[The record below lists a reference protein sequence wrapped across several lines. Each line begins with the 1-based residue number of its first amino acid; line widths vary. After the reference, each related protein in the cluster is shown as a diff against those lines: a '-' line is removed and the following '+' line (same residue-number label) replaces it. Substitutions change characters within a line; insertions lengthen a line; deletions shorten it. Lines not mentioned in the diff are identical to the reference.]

1 MSRALK
7 WQLPFVSLAGND
19 CVVKIYAEGFTG
31 TATTLVG
38 GAEPFVIEEDDSKNL
53 LDLVRTTS
61 GYMSVVEDEYGDLD
75 DLFPQN
81 DFQHM
86 VVLEVNGS
94 VQFTGYMQATEYD
107 NDWDRGPRELHFPVM
122 SPLGLMDHYDF
133 PLSLGT
139 PATIY
144 SLRYLLHHVLTTMDC
159 GYEYVYLPGSS
170 LNIDKN
176 VSSLSVVP
184 FNNNFSIS
192 GQRENTHKAES
203 FMYLIDG
210 ICGAF
215 GWMAHDVPGALVFV
229 KFDYSGEYYRIAVAD
244 LIAQD
249 WTYEQTGIYGDDVLT
264 FGDYFTISGNSH
276 RQSLLRPLK
285 EISLSID
292 GDTAQNAQVSFDRMI
307 YEGMSKT
314 PNYGTTSESDEDAIA
329 AWLSPLDDDIGGTY
343 LNTTNAMS
351 QVGILQN
358 TGVNVSDCGGPNS
371 REKKILIIWD
381 SLWDT
386 NYTSPIFFV
395 NLYEPPSGAIE
406 IKFHLQ
412 WSWSRKVGKLGNESY
427 PSYPRLAVKLYCDG
441 HPWSPLLLRTRL
453 PLVFNSSGYFSLFMP
468 TQTPFPVCHKLTI
481 EFYACNETEDGFA
494 GNTEQDMLLALNQI
508 SANSLEGVF
517 SSYTENRTRIERL
530 EGSSGSP
537 DAGTLNMPLS
547 FYRENAHLVGLET
560 KLPPQVASFNY
571 MFVSKKTLTLK
582 AKAIAAVGALV
593 YGQVVELEGVQYRLI
608 STSYEP
614 REDDWR
620 LLLVEV
626 RSLPP
631 HPTG

>member
-1 MSRALK
+1 MSRGLK
-7 WQLPFVSLAGND
+7 WQLPFKSLAGND
-19 CVVKIYAEGFTG
+19 CVVKIYADGFTG
-31 TATTLVG
+31 TATTLIG
-38 GAEPFVIEEDDSKNL
+38 GAEPFVLEEDDSKSL

-61 GYMSVVEDEYGDLD
+61 GYMSVMEEEYGDLD
-75 DLFPQN
+75 DLFPST

-86 VVLEVNGS
+86 VTLEVNGS

-170 LNIDKN
+170 LNIDMN
-176 VSSLSVVP
+176 VSSLAVVP

-192 GQRENTHKAES
+192 GHNENTHQAES
-203 FMYLIDG
+203 FKYLIDG

-215 GWMAHDVPGALVFV
+215 GWMAHDVPGALVFM

-292 GDTAQNAQVSFDRMI
+292 GDTAQNSQVSFERMN

-314 PNYGTTSESDEDAIA
+314 PDYLTVAG
-329 AWLSPLDDDIGGTY
+329 WLYPMDDDIGGTY
-343 LNTTNAMS
+343 VFQTNALSNMGVL
-351 QVGILQN
+351 QDTGI
-358 TGVNVSDCGGPNS
+358 NVADCGNRDS
-371 REKKILIIWD
+371 HNKKILICWD
-381 SLWDT
+381 QVFDT
-386 NYTSPIFFV
+386 YYDNPIFFV

-406 IKFHLQ
+406 IKFHIQ
-412 WSWSRKVGKLGNESY
+412 WQQSNIVGLLGNDSY
-427 PSYPRLAVKLYCDG
+427 SGHLDPRLVVKLYRDG
-441 HPWSPLLLRTRL
+441 HPWSQIITQTRY
-453 PLVFNSSGYFSLFMP
+453 PLVFDDDGYASLLFY
-468 TQTPFPVCHKLTI
+468 TETAPFPFCHKLTV
-481 EFYACNETEDGFA
+481 EFYACNESVDGYP
-494 GNTEQDMLLALNQI
+494 GNLSHRQLIALNQI
-508 SANSLEGVF
+508 SVNSLEGLF
-517 SSYTENRTRIERL
+517 SDYIENRTRVESIK
-530 EGSSGSP
+530 GSTASP

-547 FYRENAHLVGLET
+547 FYRENAHLIGLET
-560 KLPPQVASFNY
+560 KLVPQVASFNY
-571 MFVSKKTLTLK
+571 MFASKRTLTVK
-582 AKAIAAVGALV
+582 AKAIDTLTALG
-593 YGQVVELEGVQYRLI
+593 YAQVVELEGVQYRLI

-614 REDDWR
+614 REDDWT
-620 LLLVEV
+620 LLLVEIPGQ
-626 RSLPP
+626 LPP
-631 HPTG
+631 HPS